1 MNTPT
6 PTLLVTGA
14 SGHLGGAVVR
24 HLLDTLQFPPE
35 RLIATSR
42 NPDALRDLVAR
53 GVIVRTADFDQ
64 PATLGAAFTGADRLL
79 LVSTDA
85 LMEPGKRLTQHRAA
99 VQAAADVGVKHV
111 VYTSLPSADTSH
123 VSFAPD
129 HWGTEQA
136 LSASSLG
143 WTVLRNAWY
152 FENLAYALPSALASG
167 EWATSAGGGG
177 IAYIARD
184 DLARAAAVA
193 LASPD
198 ATNRVLTLTGTQAYT
213 ARDIAAR
220 VSTLIGKSLSVVDIT
235 PAQQVEGL
243 RAHGFPPVLADVFAS
258 FDVATAA
265 GDLGEVTDDYAQL
278 TGQSPTRLDAWLPA
292 NIALLTQPH

>member
-1 MNTPT
+1 MNTPA

-14 SGHLGGAVVR
+14 SGHLGGAIVR
-24 HLLDTLQFPPE
+24 HLLDTLQVPAE
-35 RLIATSR
+35 RLIVTTR
-42 NPDALRDLVAR
+42 NPNALADLASR
-53 GVIVRTADFDQ
+53 GVTVRSADFDQ
-64 PATLGAAFTGADRLL
+64 PATLAAAFAGADRLL

-85 LMEPGKRLTQHRAA
+85 LMEPGKRLAQHRAA
-99 VQAAADVGVKHV
+99 VQAAVDAGVKHL
-111 VYTSLPSADTSH
+111 VYTSLPSADASH

-136 LSASSLG
+136 LSSSPLT

-152 FENLAYALPSALASG
+152 FENLAYTLPGALASG
-167 EWATSAGGGG
+167 DWATSAGDGR

-193 LASPD
+193 LASDD
-198 ATNRVLTLTGTQAYT
+198 ATNRVLTLTGTQAYN

-220 VSTLIGKSLSVVDIT
+220 VATLTGKSLSVVDIT

-243 RAHGFPPVLADVFAS
+243 RAHGLPPVLADVFAS

-278 TGQSPTRLDAWLPA
+278 TGQPPTTLDAWLPA
-292 NIALLTQPH
+292 NLALLTQPH

>member
-1 MNTPT
+1 MNTPS

-24 HLLDTLQFPPE
+24 HLLDTLQVPAG
-35 RLIATSR
+35 RLIVTTR
-42 NPDALRDLVAR
+42 TPDTLSDLAAR
-53 GVIVRTADFDQ
+53 GVTVRAADFDQ
-64 PATLGAAFTGADRLL
+64 PATLASAFAGADRLL

-85 LMEPGKRLTQHRAA
+85 MMEPGKRLAQHRAA
-99 VQAAADVGVKHV
+99 VKAAADAGVKHV

-136 LSASSLG
+136 LSASPLT

-152 FENLAYALPSALASG
+152 FENLAYALPGALASG
-167 EWATSAGGGG
+167 EWATSAGDGG

-193 LASPD
+193 LASSD
-198 ATNRVLTLTGTQAYT
+198 TENRVLTLTGTQAYT

-220 VSTLIGKSLSVVDIT
+220 VSTLTGKSLSVVDIT

-265 GDLGEVTDDYAQL
+265 GDLSEVTDDYARL
-278 TGQSPTRLDAWLPA
+278 TGQSPTALDAWLPA
-292 NIALLTQPH
+292 NLALLTQAH

>member
-1 MNTPT
+1 MNATA

-14 SGHLGGAVVR
+14 SGQLGGAVVH
-24 HLLDTLQFPPE
+24 HLLDTLQVPAE
-35 RLIATSR
+35 RLIVTSR
-42 NPDALRDLVAR
+42 SPEGLADFAAR
-53 GVIVRTADFDQ
+53 GVTVRAADFDQ
-64 PATLGAAFTGADRLL
+64 PATLSSAFAGADRLL

-85 LMEPGKRLTQHRAA
+85 LMEPGKRLAQHRNAVKAA
-99 VQAAADVGVKHV
+99 VEAGVGHV
-111 VYTSLPSADTSH
+111 VYTSLPSAETSH

-136 LSASSLG
+136 LVASSLA

-152 FENLAYALPSALASG
+152 FENLAYALPAALASG
-167 EWATSAGGGG
+167 EWASAAGEGR

-198 ATNRVLTLTGTQAYT
+198 RSNRVLTLTGSHAYS
-213 ARDIAAR
+213 ARDIASRLSA
-220 VSTLIGKSLSVVDIT
+220 LADKPLSVVDIT
-235 PAQQVEGL
+235 PEQRLEDL
-243 RAHGFPPVLADVFAS
+243 KAHGFPPVLAEVFAS

-265 GDLGEVTDDYAQL
+265 GDLGAVTDDYLQL
-278 TGQSPTRLDAWLPA
+278 TGQPPTTLDAWLSA
-292 NIALLTQPH
+292 NIALLTRAP

>member
-1 MNTPT
+1 MNTPA

-14 SGHLGGAVVR
+14 SGQLGGAVVR
-24 HLLDTLQFPPE
+24 HLLDTLKVPAE
-35 RLIATSR
+35 RLIVASR
-42 NPDALRDLVAR
+42 SPDGLADLAAR
-53 GVIVRTADFDQ
+53 GVTVRTADFDQ
-64 PATLGAAFTGADRLL
+64 PATLAAAFAGADRLL

-85 LMEPGKRLTQHRAA
+85 LMEPGKRLAQHRAA
-99 VQAAADVGVKHV
+99 VQAAVDAGVKHV

-136 LSASSLG
+136 LSASPLT

-152 FENLAYALPSALASG
+152 FENLAYTLPGALASG
-167 EWATSAGGGG
+167 DWATSAGDGR

-193 LASPD
+193 LASDD
-198 ATNRVLTLTGTQAYT
+198 ATSRVLTLTGTQAYT
-213 ARDIAAR
+213 AREIAAR
-220 VSTLIGKSLSVVDIT
+220 VATLTGKSLSVVDIT

-278 TGQSPTRLDAWLPA
+278 TGQSPTALDAWLPA
-292 NIALLTQPH
+292 NLALLTQPH

>member
-167 EWATSAGGGG
+167 EWATSADGGG

>member
-85 LMEPGKRLTQHRAA
+85 LMEPGKRLTLHRAA

-152 FENLAYALPSALASG
+152 FENLAYALPGALASG
-167 EWATSAGGGG
+167 EWATSAGDGG
-177 IAYIARD
+177 IAYIVRD

-278 TGQSPTRLDAWLPA
+278 TGQSPTTLDAWLPA